1 MSDLV
6 NTAKATGGT
15 SFDTAK
21 CTGGRKIH
29 PFDKNDLPNSGVI
42 YEHIMTQA
50 KTEYQPLALDLPMT
64 GSNKPTG
71 SPFSDDAT
79 AFSVGD
85 SEPND
90 AGNGLVTFT
99 RTFSQVPASY
109 TDQIGLITRATPQ
122 IESPTFSPRDY
133 QYTAYYTEDTYN
145 TAHSNP
151 TAVTHVEFLIGNT
164 STIQNAYGGENADG
178 TRFYKYNAGFH
189 TEGDTYWQTNKGFHH
204 ILWNQPVTNI
214 GTCST
219 FYNSPPSNS
228 APADGTSS
236 YTTFQRRTHPF
247 GHYLDFNYLSNARYK
262 IYAENKA
269 TWDSVGDDV
278 SSLTPVINASWS
290 NYRDNV
296 ASSSWYNKTVTN
308 TIANTDDL
316 QLRVVV
322 KADKREGVNQSEFA
336 VNVSGISNTKGSY
349 CSPFD
354 WNGIKYFN
362 YIDTN
367 FTEIDYAI
375 GLGTLCQVRKG
386 RDIPAGAVIKYQSPV
401 DNKYNMVNIGGL
413 NDLRLIQFGGGKL
426 EAISEPI
433 SIYKSIYNT
442 NTNSTSQSVVT
453 QLAFGEIQVDGSKAF
468 TDSAR
473 FSKVGF
479 DNLGIEFGGTAG
491 TNAEPEI
498 NVPAEATYTFIKTNQ
513 PENIELES
521 KLQIPTTLNVFSNP
535 SIGEYLALT
544 RSKQKIQSENE
555 FIERYM
561 GNIYKKTSIKS
572 PVI

>member
-29 PFDKNDLPNSGVI
+29 PFDKNDLPNSGII
-42 YEHIMTQA
+42 YEHTMTQA

-64 GSNKPTG
+64 GINKPTG
-71 SPFSDDAT
+71 SPFADDAN

-85 SEPND
+85 SEPSD
-90 AGNGLVTFT
+90 SGNGLVTFT

-122 IESPTFSPRDY
+122 IESPVFSPRDY
-133 QYTAYYTEDTYN
+133 QYNSFYTEDSYHTGNSSPFVFSQVNTNYTYYD
-145 TAHSNP
+145 
-151 TAVTHVEFLIGNT
+151 
-164 STIQNAYGGENADG
+164 YGGQTADG
-178 TRFYKYNAGFH
+178 VNYYKYGGGFNTVGDDYFLGGGKPFYHIKWGQPNA
-189 TEGDTYWQTNKGFHH
+189 TIGDCDVSAYS
-204 ILWNQPVTNI
+204 PRDV
-214 GTCST
+214 
-219 FYNSPPSNS
+219 NSSPSNS
-228 APADGTSS
+228 THTS
-236 YTTFQRRTHPF
+236 FIRHTHPF
-247 GHYLDFNYLSNARYK
+247 GHYKDFSYLSNARYK

-290 NYRDNV
+290 NYTDNV
-296 ASSSWYNKTVTN
+296 ASSSWYSKTVTN

-322 KADKREGVNQSEFA
+322 TADKLEGYSYKTYSFYTSN
-336 VNVSGISNTKGSY
+336 NVYNDLYRGKYCAPFNHIGTVTTSY
-349 CSPFD
+349 Q
-354 WNGIKYFN
+354 
-362 YIDTN
+362 DTD
-367 FTEIDYAI
+367 FSAIDYGV
-375 GLGTLCQVRKG
+375 GLGSICQVRKG
-386 RDIPAGAVIKYQSPV
+386 RDIPAGAVIKYQSQV
-401 DNKYNMVNIGGL
+401 DSKYNMVNIGGL

-433 SIYKSIYNT
+433 SIYKSIYNA

-453 QLAFGEIQVDGSKAF
+453 TVAFGDIKVDGNKAF

-491 TNAEPEI
+491 TDAEPEI
-498 NVPAEATYTFIKTNQ
+498 NVPAEATYTFIKTDQ
-513 PENIELES
+513 PENIELNS
-521 KLQIPTTLNVFSNP
+521 KLQIPTTLNIFSNP

-572 PVI
+572 PVT